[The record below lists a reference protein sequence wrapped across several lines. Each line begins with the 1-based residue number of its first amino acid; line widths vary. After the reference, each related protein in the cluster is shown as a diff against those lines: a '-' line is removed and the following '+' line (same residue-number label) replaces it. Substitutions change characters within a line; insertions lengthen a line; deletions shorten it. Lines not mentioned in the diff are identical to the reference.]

1 MRILG
6 ILAIL
11 LGIPM
16 GMMIPP
22 VGVVMVVVG
31 VLMVISGF
39 GSSNARKT
47 AKALATQMET
57 MRPAAPVP
65 AEHDRDDEKWAALTK
80 YDDEIRAAVEQL
92 KPFGPG
98 AIGKLRSAYLALNDK
113 TKLPAIV
120 RDIQESFGK

>member
-1 MRILG
+1 
-6 ILAIL
+6 
-11 LGIPM
+11 M

-22 VGVVMVVVG
+22 VGAAMFIVG
-31 VLMVISGF
+31 VLMVIAGF

-80 YDDEIRAAVEQL
+80 YDDEIRAAVEELQPL
-92 KPFGPG
+92 GPV
-98 AIGKLRSAYLALNDK
+98 AIRKLRSAYLALNDK